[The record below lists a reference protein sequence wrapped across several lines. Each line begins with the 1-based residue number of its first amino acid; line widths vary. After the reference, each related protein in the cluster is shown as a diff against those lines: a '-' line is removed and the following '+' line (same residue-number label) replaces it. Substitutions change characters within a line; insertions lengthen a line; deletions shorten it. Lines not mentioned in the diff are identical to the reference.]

1 MQKHFECKFTTQVA
15 NQPDREK
22 YNQKSLDTKV
32 KIYFQITISS
42 FLFPVIFYTCFCIF
56 VILQVSFICWERVM
70 KALPLFDINSSTG
83 GSGWAAINYF
93 CIFVPVIATNPICFS
108 TSFILAIGFVYVSFL
123 IQQESISKFALDKVA
138 HFQLI
143 WKQIQKI
150 NITQI

>member
-1 MQKHFECKFTTQVA
+1 MLEASLSPKLTVSLVSLYCLK
-15 NQPDREK
+15 NYDKKR
-22 YNQKSLDTKV
+22 LDTKV
-32 KIYFQITISS
+32 HVIYFDIIISLL
-42 FLFPVIFYTCFCIF
+42 FLPIIFDASFCIF
-56 VILQVSFICWERVM
+56 VILQVSFSCWGMVM
-70 KALPLFDINSSTG
+70 NTLPLFDINSISS

-93 CIFVPVIATNPICFS
+93 CIFVPIIPTNPICFS

-150 NITQI
+150 IK